1 MMILVKLFLSSFNME
16 EDWDS
21 SADEVWD
28 CSCLEKV
35 RNSERRQV
43 WNNVA
48 VLVCVS
54 SQNHINVIFKHLY
67 WLQQHIFMFR
77 PRWLCCVKFPVTNNI
92 VIVFHYSTFNC
103 GQWLQ
108 KEEDSH
114 NKMGRH
120 HHRHHDHREHH
131 HHDHHHHRRRRHK
144 INFEDVES
152 INLVLGTSSSMPTQ
166 EQEKQHHHEHHQHQ
180 DHHDSGA
187 MSLDRIGKRWEQYI
201 DIDSINKIL
210 FYN

>member
-1 MMILVKLFLSSFNME
+1 MCEFSEPHQRHFQTFLLITTTYIS
-16 EDWDS
+16 
-21 SADEVWD
+21 
-28 CSCLEKV
+28 CSD
-35 RNSERRQV
+35 RGGS
-43 WNNVA
+43 
-48 VLVCVS
+48 
-54 SQNHINVIFKHLY
+54 
-67 WLQQHIFMFR
+67 
-77 PRWLCCVKFPVTNNI
+77 VKFPVTNNI

-166 EQEKQHHHEHHQHQ
+166 EQEEQHHHEHHQHQ

-187 MSLDRIGKRWEQYI
+187 MSLDRIGKR
-201 DIDSINKIL
+201 
-210 FYN
+210 